1 MDFME
6 IRKLKH
12 IDGDIG
18 YSKGVIAKAV
28 KKFGKLPTVLVEY
41 YCQLGKHP
49 GLNHAD
55 YYLCSPVKLEILIY
69 GDYL

>member
-6 IRKLKH
+6 IRKLYH

-41 YCQLGKHP
+41 YRQLGKHP
-49 GLNHAD
+49 GLNQTG
-55 YYLCSPVKLEILIY
+55 YCLCSPGKLDFLI
-69 GDYL
+69 

>member
-6 IRKLKH
+6 IRKLYH

-41 YCQLGKHP
+41 YRQLGKHP
-49 GLNHAD
+49 GLNQTG
-55 YYLCSPVKLEILIY
+55 YCL
-69 GDYL
+69 